1 MKKCNIIWGLCLAVL
16 LLIGMPGC
24 TTTDSGKKVVDTVTA
39 EKLAP
44 ILSGSVAGAVI
55 YAYTRNTNTE
65 VYVSAIRTALY
76 EFAVSDDLSAGALQ
90 AKIYS
95 LPIKELK
102 KPEAQLIISP
112 LIATYKGFAD
122 PKIKEGLKQD
132 PGLKLLIQAMIDGLD
147 QGLVGINEMKK
158 PVASATDLSDQEA
171 LSMVFKALDQRLQ
184 QAGRT

>member
-1 MKKCNIIWGLCLAVL
+1 MKKLNTILGLCLAA

-24 TTTDSGKKVVDTVTA
+24 STTDSGKKVVDVVTA

-76 EFAVSDDLSAGALQ
+76 EFAVSEDLSAAALQ

-122 PKIKEGLKQD
+122 PKIKEGLKTD
-132 PGLKLLIQAMIDGLD
+132 PGLKMLIQAMIDGLD

-158 PVASATDLSDQEA
+158 PTTAAVISDQESLNIVVEA
-171 LSMVFKALDQRLQ
+171 LNKRLQ
-184 QAGRT
+184 EAGRT